1 MRHLFGAALAASAL
15 AFAAAPAQAEDVHFL
30 LINQSGY
37 DLYEFYASPTDVSSW
52 EEDIL
57 GADILAT
64 GESVEVI
71 IADGR
76 TQCDYDLRMVFED
89 GDVLEDTV
97 NVCETGSYTIE

>member
-1 MRHLFGAALAASAL
+1 MKHLLGAVLAASAF
-15 AFAAAPAQAEDVHFL
+15 AFAAAPAQAEDLAFL
-30 LINQSGY
+30 LRNQSGY

-57 GADILAT
+57 GADILPS
-64 GESVEVI
+64 GESVEII

-97 NVCETGSYTIE
+97 NLCDTGSYTIE